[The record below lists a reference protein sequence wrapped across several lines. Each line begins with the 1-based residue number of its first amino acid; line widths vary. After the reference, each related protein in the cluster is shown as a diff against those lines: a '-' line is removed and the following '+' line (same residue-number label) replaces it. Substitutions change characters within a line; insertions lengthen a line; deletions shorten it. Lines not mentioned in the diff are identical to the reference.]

1 MAQRP
6 CWRPLVGRVGVKC
19 VESAPF
25 MWHGGFAVSQKQKN
39 VVALHEAIQKV
50 EPGANVLEISS
61 KSLQSLGVALSAFN
75 LMLDR
80 DGVKCSVESVFQASK
95 VFDGNVGPFPDLYS
109 HNSREVRNFVKD
121 ASVGHALVAFEL
133 DGVRWA
139 LEPKTAFYDH
149 LYLTALT
156 QNPELADQLM
166 AFDAFTDIEFNPNR
180 QINCQAAAAAL
191 YVSLRQ
197 QGKLEEALSRQVP

>member
-39 VVALHEAIQKV
+39 V
-50 EPGANVLEISS
+50 
-61 KSLQSLGVALSAFN
+61 
-75 LMLDR
+75 
-80 DGVKCSVESVFQASK
+80 
-95 VFDGNVGPFPDLYS
+95 
-109 HNSREVRNFVKD
+109 
-121 ASVGHALVAFEL
+121 
-133 DGVRWA
+133 
-139 LEPKTAFYDH
+139 
-149 LYLTALT
+149 
-156 QNPELADQLM
+156 NPELADQLM